1 MRLNVVSRDVAV
13 NNLNF
18 HIKDLRVLRD
28 IESYLDFYNRA
39 MNIKNVFNFNDKV
52 IVDVIDSLEELSEI
66 LEVKVPN
73 GLSGQA

>member
-1 MRLNVVSRDVAV
+1 
-13 NNLNF
+13 
-18 HIKDLRVLRD
+18 
-28 IESYLDFYNRA
+28 

-73 GLSGQA
+73 GLSGQALKM